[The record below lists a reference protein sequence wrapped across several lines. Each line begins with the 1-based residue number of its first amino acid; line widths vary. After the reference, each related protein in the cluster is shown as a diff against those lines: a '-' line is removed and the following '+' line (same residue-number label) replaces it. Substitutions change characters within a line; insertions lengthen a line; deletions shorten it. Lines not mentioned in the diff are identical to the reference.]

1 MKNFKFMELNNKT
14 SSTDVHFS
22 ETNICFFLSHSTN
35 PQSSSY
41 KYANEALRA
50 VALPL
55 GPIGT
60 SVILKVL

>member
-1 MKNFKFMELNNKT
+1 MSILL
-14 SSTDVHFS
+14 
-22 ETNICFFLSHSTN
+22 FLLFILTYRVN

-55 GPIGT
+55 GPIG
-60 SVILKVL
+60 SFKILDRSLK